1 MSEGCPTLEEYDNDE
16 EEGDRRDDEGGL
28 DGDYPPPDYPP
39 YPSMDDEEEL
49 VSLSNLSNLSSRP
62 EDFLASVM
70 VGVGGGVG
78 VGVDASRAELGVDTG
93 RMGVTEYTP
102 GDDTGVTTT
111 TTSSATPTPIY
122 SRAPSVRISV
132 SLGENLGGGGGDLP
146 STTPTTLTDQEYT
159 STPHPTPSPQLST
172 PSTPLALVS
181 LAPGLALAPM
191 TPLPPA
197 PKQQLPQPALTAQ
210 PASAAQMALAQV
222 FDEIALQLTLQV
234 ERAVLEV
241 CSNPNPNP
249 VILTYRCN
257 LSTYY

>member
-132 SLGENLGGGGGDLP
+132 SLGENLGGGGGGPKIYLP
-146 STTPTTLTDQEYT
+146 PPPPPSQTRNTHLP
-159 STPHPTPSPQLST
+159 PTPP
-172 PSTPLALVS
+172 PVHNYP
-181 LAPGLALAPM
+181 
-191 TPLPPA
+191 PPA
-197 PKQQLPQPALTAQ
+197 P
-210 PASAAQMALAQV
+210 
-222 FDEIALQLTLQV
+222 
-234 ERAVLEV
+234 R
-241 CSNPNPNP
+241 
-249 VILTYRCN
+249 
-257 LSTYY
+257 